1 MKNVTKSPRI
11 TCFNGAALFT
21 GRRGPPMK
29 DSKQI
34 KRMWLQWGRP
44 FYRAESIS
52 LLDFSLADQK
62 GGFNGAALFTGR
74 RAVSTQKLARQSPSR
89 FNGAAL
95 FTGRRE
101 NPNSLISGIFNLPC
115 FNGAALFTGR
125 RESSTNSVRAMTC
138 SQLQWG
144 RPFYRAERS
153 SSTGTTIPLSAR
165 QASMGPPFLRGGE
178 GGVDEG
184 TDQGGEAS
192 MGPPFL
198 RGGEINVPIKDK
210 NGKTFWLQWGRPFY
224 RAESQTRSDRQ
235 GEQVG
240 G

>member
-125 RESSTNSVRAMTC
+125 RDQRTNQR
-138 SQLQWG
+138 Q
-144 RPFYRAERS
+144 ERKD
-153 SSTGTTIPLSAR
+153 LL
-165 QASMGPPFLRGGE
+165 ASMGPPFLPGGE
-178 GGVDEG
+178 
-184 TDQGGEAS
+184 
-192 MGPPFL
+192 P
-198 RGGEINVPIKDK
+198 NKK
-210 NGKTFWLQWGRPFY
+210 
-224 RAESQTRSDRQ
+224 
-235 GEQVG
+235 
-240 G
+240 